1 MIFKKWYCG
10 RTTDRQTIIKK
21 QYYDETTDRQEATGI
36 ETLKEILK
44 SLKITEEYT
53 SDANRAIELASEDM
67 STAPVPVAHDKTVQV
82 VIPKSIVP
90 DLE

>member
-1 MIFKKWYCG
+1 L
-10 RTTDRQTIIKK
+10 
-21 QYYDETTDRQEATGI
+21 E
-36 ETLKEILK
+36 
-44 SLKITEEYT
+44 SLKITEEYA

-67 STAPVPVAHDKTVQV
+67 LTAPVPVACDKTVQV